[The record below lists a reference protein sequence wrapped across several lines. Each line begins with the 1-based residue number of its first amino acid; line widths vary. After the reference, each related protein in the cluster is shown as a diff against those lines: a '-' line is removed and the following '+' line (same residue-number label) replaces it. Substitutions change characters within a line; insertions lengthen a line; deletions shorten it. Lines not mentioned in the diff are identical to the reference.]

1 MTDTASAASDEA
13 AVRAALLRMGLLLP
27 DAAPM
32 MTPLTGGVS
41 SDILLVDG
49 PGVSGGEPFCIKR
62 ALAKLKVAAD
72 WRAPVARN
80 HAEAEWMRTAG
91 AILPQAVP
99 RVLGEDEA
107 LGLFAMPYLAPGKHP
122 VWKTLLKDGK
132 ARHETADH
140 VGRALARIH
149 AATADRGD
157 VAARFAHDDTFYAI
171 RLEPYLVATGRAHP
185 GLAPRFD
192 ALVERTATTKRAL
205 VHGDVSP
212 KNILVGPE
220 GPVFLD
226 AECAWYGDPAF
237 DAAFCLNHLLLK
249 GVWRPAN
256 ATRYLDMFDRLTASY
271 LAGATWEPRERI
283 EARIASLLPALMLAR
298 IDGKSPVEYITEDAA
313 RDRVRRFA
321 IPLIQTAPANL
332 GAIRAGW
339 AREMNA

>member
-1 MTDTASAASDEA
+1 MSEDVIADPAEA
-13 AVRAALLRMGLLLP
+13 APIAAALVGMGLL
-27 DAAPM
+27 APGAVPR

-41 SDILLVDG
+41 SDILLVEAE
-49 PGVSGGEPFCIKR
+49 GVAPFCIKR

-99 RVLGEDEA
+99 RVLGENQV
-107 LGLFAMPYLAPGKHP
+107 LGLFAMPYLAPERHP
-122 VWKTLLKDGK
+122 VWKTLLRDGK
-132 ARHETADH
+132 AKHETADQ
-140 VGRALARIH
+140 VGAALARIH
-149 AATADRGD
+149 AATADDAGI
-157 VAARFAHDDTFYAI
+157 AARFANDDTFYAI

-185 GLAPRFD
+185 DLAAPFD
-192 ALVERTATTKRAL
+192 ALVRRTATIKRAL

-249 GVWRPAN
+249 GLWRPHN
-256 ATRYLDMFDRLTASY
+256 AARYLDMFDRLTASY
-271 LAGATWEPRERI
+271 LAAADWEPRAAL

-298 IDGKSPVEYITEDAA
+298 IDGKSPVEYVTDAA
-313 RDRVRRFA
+313 QKERVRRFA
-321 IPLIQTAPANL
+321 IPLIRTAPPVLAD
-332 GAIRAGW
+332 IRAGW
-339 AREMNA
+339 AREIDA